1 MGLGNRFELNFLANS
16 LFLMFG
22 SNHKN
27 SGEFSSQI
35 PRQNLVNEL
44 AYISGSNALVYMMLA
59 SLGSLRRL
67 TLRNSENINVKGAIE
82 FLDFVTRRKWHPAV
96 GALFRMGRSVGGDC
110 GLEGSG
116 KLVISRISEG
126 TQRLRDSPLWDTDE
140 EDD

>member
-1 MGLGNRFELNFLANS
+1 MAS
-16 LFLMFG
+16 
-22 SNHKN
+22 
-27 SGEFSSQI
+27 
-35 PRQNLVNEL
+35 
-44 AYISGSNALVYMMLA
+44 ISGSNALVYMMLA

-67 TLRNSENINVKGAIE
+67 TLRDSENINVKGAIE

-96 GALFRMGRSVGGDC
+96 GALFRVAGREADGDC
-110 GLEGSG
+110 GPEEESG